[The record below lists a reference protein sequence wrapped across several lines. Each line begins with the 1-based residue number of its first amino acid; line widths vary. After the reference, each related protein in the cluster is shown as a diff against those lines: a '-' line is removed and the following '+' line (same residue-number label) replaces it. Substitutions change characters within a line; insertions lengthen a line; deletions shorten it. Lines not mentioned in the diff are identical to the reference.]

1 MSDRD
6 GAMKARR
13 QLTKHNTGVFPE
25 EKVFKT
31 VDGRMPGNAHTDA
44 DMPAWGDVFAKS
56 IESAGAENAAV
67 RIKVLVTYLQTLQAK
82 E

>member
-56 IESAGAENAAV
+56 IESAGAENAAA